1 MKIRTLRALVLA
13 MVSALLIP
21 GQAQLVSAESSTK
34 VVPINA
40 AATPSP
46 RPPAF
51 PHVLFAPLYHVFGG
65 YSAKVYAF
73 NPTTGPVNFQLA
85 FDPLTGATTPAPVS
99 FTVDAKRSKILD
111 LAGYLTPL
119 DPDAD
124 RVLKGG
130 LRLYHDGSDARS
142 IRAGVVV
149 EKDGMDKAFA
159 TPFTYPGAID
169 LGTQQAGIGT
179 AYFGTD
185 TFTYLALQNTTASP
199 VSASIVVHLENGAGL
214 NDNVTLPTVTVGGS
228 DTQVIDVS
236 SYLRA
241 TYANSGQATWGTI
254 EVQYPTNALVA
265 RSLTVS
271 PEDRWAFDSG
281 LVDPSSGSS
290 TTKVLSPAVFDYDS
304 DAKTYVTIRNVS
316 AASRTVTATFKTSS
330 GTTTTQATLAA
341 GRQTA
346 LTFPSRNYLSPGQKS
361 FTDVRLSYSGAST
374 DIVGGAVSLSPSL
387 HIAIPA
393 RLVEASSQDQ
403 RRLSGPSVWLDG
415 RTTSVIEV
423 ANLSASA
430 IKVGARIHLATDGTT
445 PIATSLVTVA
455 ANSSAA
461 IDLYSYINQVPDD
474 VDGYG
479 AVELWHN
486 GPSGAIAATCLTLG
500 RGTNVARV
508 TAFVPGHSFPTGEA
522 IAFPNSVTNTPN
534 AVSQLS
540 FLVGSGV
547 QAPVTQVAYGG
558 GTVTAATADGANVYK
573 ATYTAPSTL
582 PTTTAT
588 VLARKAT
595 DLTLHLEG
603 TINFNNVLLELQ
615 DRIDTSDPSGVDT
628 QGRIN
633 PDGATYSRQTS
644 FTIRARSNKVFPAGN
659 YVVKFKKGI
668 NTIPSE
674 TITIAASS
682 NSLSGVVTA
691 PSNYI
696 GDIKAV
702 FVDNA
707 DTLVRVSKD
716 KSVGA
721 YFSYDPPDG
730 DTILPDRALNRAGG
744 QMTINGNGLREFE
757 GTSSPNDNILPFVQI
772 GRTTGFRVETVV
784 ESAFG
789 SGPSSTTGIMR
800 HAELEEGVGCAD
812 ALSPCRYITIRNPGG
827 KSRDE
832 RKPAVKVFALLPGPA
847 PVLTGVSPAIGP
859 SDGGYKVTLNGAN
872 LFVVNSIGV
881 GTQLGFIDENDA
893 RADNQI
899 TFTVPFGCAG
909 SAKDI
914 VAYSIDIA
922 IDPMWK
928 GTLPNSFTYSPIPVQ
943 IAPGDDNDN
952 LENGTATTLNA
963 IGESR
968 SVTGR
973 YAIGPPNCAELT
985 FDDLVVSGDCAA
997 ASVSIEPNG
1006 IAYNQKGVYKVIV
1019 TVLPGTC
1026 VAGATY
1032 TGTIKFTLE
1041 SSEPGASSRD
1051 ITVPFSVTR

>member
-1 MKIRTLRALVLA
+1 M
-13 MVSALLIP
+13 MSALLIP
-21 GQAQLVSAESSTK
+21 GHAQLVNAESSTN
-34 VVPINA
+34 VVPNTA

-46 RPPAF
+46 RPPAY
-51 PHVLFAPLYHVFGG
+51 PHALFAPLYHVFGG
-65 YSAKVYAF
+65 YSAKVYVF
-73 NPTTGPVNFQLA
+73 NPTTGPVNFELT
-85 FDPLTGATTPAPVS
+85 FDPVTGATTPAPVS
-99 FTVDAKRSKILD
+99 FTIDAKRSKVFD
-111 LAGYLTPL
+111 LAGYLTPQ

-130 LRLYHDGSDARS
+130 LRLYHDGADARS
-142 IRAGVVV
+142 VRAGVVV

-159 TPFTYPGAID
+159 TPFNYPGAVD

-179 AYFGTD
+179 AFFGTD

-199 VSASIVVHLENGAGL
+199 VTANVVVHLENGAGL

-228 DTQVIDVS
+228 DTQVIEVS

-271 PEDRWAFDSG
+271 PEDRWAFDAA
-281 LVDPSSGSS
+281 LVDPSTGAN
-290 TTKVLSPAVFDYDS
+290 TTKVLSPVVFDYDS

-316 AASRTVTATFKTSS
+316 TASRTVTATFKTIS
-330 GTTTTQATLAA
+330 GTTTTHSTLDA
-341 GRQTA
+341 GRQTV
-346 LTFPSRNYLSPGQKS
+346 LTFLSRNYLSPGQKA
-361 FTDVRLSYSGAST
+361 FTDVRLSYSGTST
-374 DIVGGAVSLSPSL
+374 DIVAGAVSLAPSM

-430 IKVGARIHLATDGTT
+430 IKVGARIHLAADGTT

-461 IDLYSYINQVPDD
+461 IDLYPYINQVPDD

-500 RGTNVARV
+500 RGTHVARV
-508 TAFVPGHSFPTGEA
+508 TAFAPGHSFPTGEA
-522 IAFPNSVTNTPN
+522 IAFPNSVTNTPS

-558 GTVTAATADGANVYK
+558 GTVTAATADGANVFK

-588 VLARKAT
+588 VLARKA
-595 DLTLHLEG
+595 DLTPHLEG
-603 TINFNNVLLELQ
+603 TVTFNNVLLELQ

-644 FTIRARSNKVFPAGN
+644 FTIRARPNKVFAPGS
-659 YVVKFKKGI
+659 YIVTFKKGI
-668 NTIPSE
+668 NRIESD

-682 NSLSGVVTA
+682 NSLSGVVLES
-691 PSNYI
+691 SNYV
-696 GDIKAV
+696 GDVKAV
-702 FVDNA
+702 YVD
-707 DTLVRVSKD
+707 TIGGTRVSKD

-721 YFSYDPPDG
+721 YFSYDPPEA
-730 DTILPDRALNRAGG
+730 DTISPDRALNRAGG
-744 QMTINGNGLREFE
+744 QMTINANGIRKFIGLP
-757 GTSSPNDNILPFVQI
+757 TQNDDILPFVQI

-784 ESAFG
+784 ESANG
-789 SGPSSTTGIMR
+789 NGPSSTTGIMR
-800 HAELEEGVGCAD
+800 HAELEEGLGCTD
-812 ALSPCRYITIRNPGG
+812 ALNPCRYITIRNPGG

-847 PVLTGVSPAIGP
+847 PVLTGVSPAVGP

-943 IAPGDDNDN
+943 IAPGNHNDN
-952 LENGTATTLNA
+952 LENGTATTLSA
-963 IGESR
+963 IGESV

-997 ASVSIEPNG
+997 ASVSITPDG
-1006 IAYNQKGVYKVIV
+1006 IAYNQKGVFKVIV

-1026 VAGATY
+1026 AAGATY